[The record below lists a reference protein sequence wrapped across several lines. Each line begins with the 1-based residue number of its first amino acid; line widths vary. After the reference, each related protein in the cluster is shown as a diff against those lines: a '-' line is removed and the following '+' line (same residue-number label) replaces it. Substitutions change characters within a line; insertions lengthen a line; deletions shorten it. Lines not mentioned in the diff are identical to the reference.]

1 MNLNPMSIPLINS
14 PSQSIYQ
21 RRIAIISDTHGY
33 VDENVLKAIQG
44 CDRIIHAGDIC
55 GAHVLSQL
63 ECICPNITA
72 VTGNNDNV
80 DLWPDSEAS
89 VVNNLPAIA
98 ELELP
103 GGTLAVEHGHK
114 HGMHQPDHE
123 SLRASHPQAKV
134 IVYGHTHTMLID
146 DSKTPW
152 VINPGA
158 AGKTRT
164 GGGASCIMLNA
175 VTDGN
180 WDIEMLRFED
190 NKGSIA

>member
-1 MNLNPMSIPLINS
+1 MPTPPLNNVN
-14 PSQSIYQ
+14 QSIYQ

-33 VDENVLKAIQG
+33 IDENILKAIKG

-55 GAHVLSQL
+55 GAHVLTQL
-63 ECICPNITA
+63 DNICANITA
-72 VTGNNDNV
+72 VTGNNDNAN
-80 DLWPDSEAS
+80 LWLDSEAS

-123 SLRASHPQAKV
+123 SLRASHPHAKV

-158 AGKTRT
+158 AGQTRT
-164 GGGASCIMLNA
+164 GDGPSCILLNA
-175 VTDGN
+175 IADGD
-180 WDIEMLRFED
+180 WDIEMLRFKQSGE
-190 NKGSIA
+190 AVA